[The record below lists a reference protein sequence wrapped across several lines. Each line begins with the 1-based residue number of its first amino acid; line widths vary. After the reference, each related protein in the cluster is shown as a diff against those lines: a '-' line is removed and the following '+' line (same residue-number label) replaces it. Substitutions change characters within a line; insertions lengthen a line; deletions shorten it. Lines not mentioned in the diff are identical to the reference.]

1 MTQNDD
7 NTIKR
12 CSCGHDKTSQFVI
25 AHEQFSI
32 LGNILH
38 LIGIS
43 ATPIKIE
50 YQCIK
55 CQEYFDQKKNQNN
68 R

>member
-1 MTQNDD
+1 MNLIESDF
-7 NTIKR
+7 IKR
-12 CSCGHDKTSQFVI
+12 CSCGHDKTSPFVI
-25 AHEQFSI
+25 AHEQFSF

-43 ATPIKIE
+43 AKPIKTD

-55 CQEYFDQKKNQNN
+55 CQEYFDQKKESK
-68 R
+68 